1 LRPLRSAARVRA
13 SAPRAEGAENGAV
26 SGLATVTFQ
35 VHRHVE
41 FGDSLCVVGG
51 TDALGNW
58 SPDSCVP
65 MDWTE
70 GDNWKAKVQ
79 LPVMEDVEY
88 KYIVKT
94 SDNSEVEW
102 QPGENEVA
110 RISGGSDGLEIVD
123 EWVTEESGGEAE
135 AEGEPAVDVDD
146 AVAAGGAAE
155 KDAVI
160 KSVAKNVGEGLAAE
174 INKASKPQEDPA
186 STEDTRDRFSDKTQ
200 DEPLQAVG

>member
-1 LRPLRSAARVRA
+1 
-13 SAPRAEGAENGAV
+13 
-26 SGLATVTFQ
+26 
-35 VHRHVE
+35 
-41 FGDSLCVVGG
+41 
-51 TDALGNW
+51 
-58 SPDSCVP
+58 
-65 MDWTE
+65 M
-70 GDNWKAKVQ
+70 
-79 LPVMEDVEY
+79 EY

-155 KDAVI
+155 KDAGLPFWARRLWARRSKNIPLVHVSLDGVALPLSSSRRPRWWRGGECCRSPLLTERLGSGGRWETPVRVI
-160 KSVAKNVGEGLAAE
+160 LTG
-174 INKASKPQEDPA
+174 
-186 STEDTRDRFSDKTQ
+186 R
-200 DEPLQAVG
+200 